1 MAHPPGRRAHSG
13 QCQVG
18 GWWSLVCRGNEEER
32 KKKWE
37 RVCQAYS
44 PPGRGQPL
52 QSLQEALCAL
62 ETLQVLLVGGD
73 LQGRRGEQSAAPS

>member
-1 MAHPPGRRAHSG
+1 MHSG

-18 GWWSLVCRGNEEER
+18 GWWSLVCRGNEER

-37 RVCQAYS
+37 SVCQAYS

-52 QSLQEALCAL
+52 QSPQEAPCAL
-62 ETLQVLLVGGD
+62 ETLQVLLIGGD
-73 LQGRRGEQSAAPS
+73 LKGRRGEQSADPRPVRWAP